1 MACRASCHD
10 FSSDQASIS
19 IVRPTVIGLHR
30 HTALEDHSV
39 MQASIFV
46 VDDQPAFRLALEK
59 LLSRMQH
66 RVRTFESGDDLLAA
80 VGEDMPDV
88 ILLDLKMPGMSGI
101 ETLEALHSKSCDAL
115 VILLTAYGTVEDAV
129 EAMKLGAFD
138 FLIKTIDLESLE
150 PVINRALE
158 HIRLKRRVAHDNE
171 HEAEQYTMDN
181 LVPLSPAMKALLV
194 QVREV
199 AKNPTIPILL
209 MGETGTGKEFLARVI
224 HHAGVRA
231 KGPFVK
237 ISCTSLSPMRFERDL
252 FGYER
257 GAFAGA
263 ERRKLGLLDQ
273 AETGTLFLDEIGDLD
288 NTMQGK
294 LIGVI
299 QDGVFRRLGGTEDI
313 SGDYRVIASSY
324 RNLKEEVSAGR
335 FREDLFFRLNAMPLV
350 VPPIRNRIEDILP
363 LAQRFM
369 MKYGLELGKDVTDID
384 PKAVTTLQQYSFPGN
399 VRELQ
404 NIIERAMMLCVGRVL
419 TNGDFPG
426 AH

>member
-1 MACRASCHD
+1 M
-10 FSSDQASIS
+10 
-19 IVRPTVIGLHR
+19 
-30 HTALEDHSV
+30 

-46 VDDQPAFRLALEK
+46 VDDQAAFRNALAK

-66 RVRTFESGDDLLAA
+66 RVRSFQSGEELLAA
-80 VGEDMPDV
+80 VEEEVPDL
-88 ILLDLKMPGMSGI
+88 ILLDLKMSGMSGI
-101 ETLEALHSKSCDAL
+101 EVLQSLRPKGCDAL

-138 FLIKTIDLESLE
+138 FLIKTVDLDTLE
-150 PVINRALE
+150 PIVNRALE
-158 HIRLKRRVAHDNE
+158 HILLKRRVSYYNE
-171 HEAEQYTMDN
+171 HEADQYRLNN
-181 LVPLSPAMKALLV
+181 LIAHSLAMRTLLI

-199 AKNPTIPILL
+199 AQNPNVPILL

-224 HHAGVRA
+224 HHNSARA

-237 ISCTSLSPMRFERDL
+237 ISCTTLSPMRFERDL

-288 NTMQGK
+288 LVMQGK
-294 LIGVI
+294 LVGIV
-299 QDGVFRRLGGTEDI
+299 QDRMFRRLGGVEDI
-313 SGDYRVIASSY
+313 SGDFRVIASSY
-324 RNLKEEVSAGR
+324 RDLKEEVSGGR
-335 FREDLFFRLNAMPLV
+335 FREDLFFRLNAIPFI
-350 VPPIRNRIEDILP
+350 VPPIRNRIEDIIP
-363 LAQRFM
+363 LAKLFM
-369 MKYGLELGKDVTDID
+369 MKYGLEFRKEVTDID
-384 PKAVTTLQQYSFPGN
+384 PKAVTVLQQYGFPGN

-404 NIIERAMMLCVGRVL
+404 NIIERAMMLCAGTIL
-419 TNGDFPG
+419 TSSDLPG

>member
-1 MACRASCHD
+1 
-10 FSSDQASIS
+10 
-19 IVRPTVIGLHR
+19 
-30 HTALEDHSV
+30 

-46 VDDQPAFRLALEK
+46 VDDQAAFRNALVK

-66 RVRTFESGDDLLAA
+66 RIRSFQSGEELLVAVEEEVPDL
-80 VGEDMPDV
+80 

-101 ETLEALHSKSCDAL
+101 EVLQSLRPKGCDAL

-138 FLIKTIDLESLE
+138 FLIKTVDLETLE
-150 PVINRALE
+150 PIITRALD
-158 HIRLKRRVAHDNE
+158 HILLKRRVSYSNE
-171 HEAEQYTMDN
+171 HEADQYQLNN
-181 LVPLSPAMKALLV
+181 LIAHSLAMRTLLI

-199 AKNPTIPILL
+199 AQNPTVPILL
-209 MGETGTGKEFLARVI
+209 LGETGTGKEFLARVI
-224 HHAGVRA
+224 HHNSARA

-237 ISCTSLSPMRFERDL
+237 ISCTTLSPMRFERDL

-288 NTMQGK
+288 LVMQGK
-294 LIGVI
+294 LVGIV
-299 QDGVFRRLGGTEDI
+299 QDRVFRRLGGVEDI
-313 SGDYRVIASSY
+313 SGDFRVIASSY
-324 RNLKEEVSAGR
+324 RDLKEEVAEGR
-335 FREDLFFRLNAMPLV
+335 FREDLFFRLNAMSFI
-350 VPPIRNRIEDILP
+350 VPPIRNRTEDIIP
-363 LAQRFM
+363 LAKLFM
-369 MKYGLELGKDVTDID
+369 MKYGLEFRKEVTDID
-384 PKAVTTLQQYSFPGN
+384 PKAVAALEQYLFPGN

-404 NIIERAMMLCVGRVL
+404 NIIERAMMLCMGTIL
-419 TNGDFPG
+419 TSSDLPG

>member
-1 MACRASCHD
+1 M
-10 FSSDQASIS
+10 
-19 IVRPTVIGLHR
+19 
-30 HTALEDHSV
+30 

-46 VDDQPAFRLALEK
+46 VDDQAAFRNALVK

-66 RVRTFESGDDLLAA
+66 RIRSFQSGEELLTAVEEEVPDL
-80 VGEDMPDV
+80 

-101 ETLEALHSKSCDAL
+101 EVLQSLRPKGCDAL

-138 FLIKTIDLESLE
+138 FLIKTVDLEALE
-150 PVINRALE
+150 PIVNRALE
-158 HIRLKRRVAHDNE
+158 HILLKRRVSYNNE
-171 HEAEQYTMDN
+171 HEADQYRLNN
-181 LVPLSPAMKALLV
+181 LIAHSLAMRTLLI

-199 AKNPTIPILL
+199 AQNPNVPILL

-224 HHAGVRA
+224 HHNSARA

-237 ISCTSLSPMRFERDL
+237 ISCTTLSPMRFERDL

-273 AETGTLFLDEIGDLD
+273 AETGTLFLDEIADLD
-288 NTMQGK
+288 LVMQGK
-294 LIGVI
+294 LVGIV
-299 QDGVFRRLGGTEDI
+299 QDRMFRRLGGVEDI
-313 SGDYRVIASSY
+313 SGDFRVIASSY
-324 RNLKEEVSAGR
+324 RDLKEEVSGGR
-335 FREDLFFRLNAMPLV
+335 FREDLFFRLNAMPFV
-350 VPPIRNRIEDILP
+350 VPPIRTRTEDIIP
-363 LAQRFM
+363 LAKLFM
-369 MKYGLELGKDVTDID
+369 MKYGLEFRKEVTDID
-384 PKAVTTLQQYSFPGN
+384 PKAVAVLQQYVFPGN

-404 NIIERAMMLCVGRVL
+404 NIIERAMMLCMGKIL
-419 TNGDFPG
+419 TSSDLPG

>member
-1 MACRASCHD
+1 
-10 FSSDQASIS
+10 
-19 IVRPTVIGLHR
+19 
-30 HTALEDHSV
+30 

-46 VDDQPAFRLALEK
+46 VDDQPAFRRALEK

-66 RVRTFESGDDLLAA
+66 RVQTFESGNDLLSA
-80 VGEDMPDV
+80 VEEDPPDL

-115 VILLTAYGTVEDAV
+115 VVLLTAYGTVEDAV

-138 FLIKTIDLESLE
+138 FLIKTVDLESLE
-150 PVINRALE
+150 PVVNRALE
-158 HIRLKRRVAHDNE
+158 HVWLKRRVAYDNE

-181 LVPLSPAMKALLV
+181 LVALSPAMKALLI

-199 AKNPTIPILL
+199 AKNPTVPILV
-209 MGETGTGKEFLARVI
+209 MGETGSGKEFLARVI
-224 HHAGVRA
+224 HHAGGRA

-299 QDGVFRRLGGTEDI
+299 QDRTFRRLGGTEDI

-324 RNLKEEVSAGR
+324 RNLKEDVALGR
-335 FREDLFFRLNAMPLV
+335 FREDLFFRLNAMPLI

-384 PKAVTTLQQYSFPGN
+384 SKAVATLQRYAFPGN

-404 NIIERAMMLCVGRVL
+404 NIIERAMMLCVGRTL